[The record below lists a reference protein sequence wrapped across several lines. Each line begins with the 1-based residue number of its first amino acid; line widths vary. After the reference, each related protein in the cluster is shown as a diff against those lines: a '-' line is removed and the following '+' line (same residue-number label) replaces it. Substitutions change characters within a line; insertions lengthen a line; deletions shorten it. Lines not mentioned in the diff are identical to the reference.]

1 MIGKIKYSYI
11 PKSNSLDAILSSLAY
26 AIKATG
32 AYRYKLID
40 NSSSGIRIYPDEIKG
55 NVIRCSSNDL
65 INTINDLVDEDM
77 ELEVI
82 LVNGF
87 DISLDEL
94 RESYCNIVRYNDI
107 LLCVNNIKELENKR
121 NNISIVI
128 DPEIYDLDEDEWEET
143 KEEILVNLDEAKDK
157 SLRKAEK
164 NIFDSKDNDSMNS
177 LLKLFGLDALYDEDK
192 KTTILSKMDE
202 IDIQEQ
208 YSHATQETELIISLT
223 TTNEIMIDCNDEYV
237 TIPKDQIEFLIDT
250 LGKLVK

>member
-164 NIFDSKDNDSMNS
+164 NIFDSKDNDSINS

-192 KTTILSKMDE
+192 KGYVLSPAYD
-202 IDIQEQ
+202 
-208 YSHATQETELIISLT
+208 LT
-223 TTNEIMIDCNDEYV
+223 KTLNKLEHEMTVNGNANPTKEDLLNIGKQINLSIKLCNEI
-237 TIPKDQIEFLIDT
+237 IEKILNVIR
-250 LGKLVK
+250 